1 MTIIPPVMVVCV
13 ISGIRTWHPGI
24 QVRSV
29 TTGVKF
35 YSPSVLCQLGEEPS
49 VSVDPEDFHHGL
61 NNVQQIKRSP
71 SVWLL

>member
-1 MTIIPPVMVVCV
+1 
-13 ISGIRTWHPGI
+13 
-24 QVRSV
+24 
-29 TTGVKF
+29 
-35 YSPSVLCQLGEEPS
+35 VLCQLGEEPS